1 MACVAWAV
9 RSEVARGFPRRIDP
23 VMTTRAGACHSGM
36 IELNV
41 RPGDAGLVAVVAG
54 AVGGEMSRRFA
65 RRFRSVVATRAGAC
79 HSGMVELDIKPGG
92 SC

>member
-36 IELNV
+36 IEIDIQ
-41 RPGDAGLVAVVAG
+41 PGSPRRVTGIAG
-54 AVGGEMSRRFA
+54 ARRSDMPW
-65 RRFRSVVATRAGAC
+65 RLSGRVCSVVATRAGAC
-79 HSGMVELDIKPGG
+79 HSGMIELYVEP
-92 SC
+92 